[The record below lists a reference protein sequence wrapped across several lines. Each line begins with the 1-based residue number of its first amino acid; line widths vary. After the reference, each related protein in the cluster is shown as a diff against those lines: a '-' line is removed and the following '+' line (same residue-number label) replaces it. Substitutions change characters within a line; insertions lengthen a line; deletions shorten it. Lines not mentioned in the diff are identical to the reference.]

1 MRRPPTPLHRRPA
14 LLISALLLAPTL
26 SHAQTDDGEGSASRV
41 TREGPVK
48 PVVLPR
54 VVVTAQREQAMRRL
68 STASKLV
75 VGRDEIEA
83 QGDSSISDVLK
94 RLPGVTIGSDG
105 DPRLRGL
112 GNGYTQ
118 VLINGEA
125 MPRGFT
131 LDALSPS
138 QVERIEVQR
147 APTADTGAQAI
158 AGTLNIILRE
168 TLATRA
174 VNELQLGSQLRDG
187 ELSPGVSWT
196 RGDTLS
202 AEAGS
207 AYTLSLNAFHS
218 RSRWESIWRT
228 SAADAA
234 TGAPT
239 RQREITGSGL
249 DVRDG
254 LHLHGRLQA
263 RPTPD
268 DTLSIQPFWMLSQGD
283 NTGVRAQT
291 QSLPAGAPPWSQA
304 GTSGSSRFAN
314 LRINTQWQHVLSET
328 RRMEVK
334 FGVGGF
340 SSRSSSLRTDADAN
354 GAALRALDDHGEVS
368 ERSASFSGKVSDEG
382 LAEGH
387 TLVAGWDLAWA
398 RRHDQRTLIESPAS
412 GSSNTQGDDL
422 RARSTKLAV
431 YAQDEWQLTPQWQ
444 SYAGLRWESIATRS
458 DAAASP
464 VNSVNSV
471 WSPLLHAV
479 WKADPKSRDQVRVS
493 LTRSFRAPSLRQLTA
508 QPSLSAGVGA
518 NEANQPTA
526 PDRVGNPL
534 LKPELATGLDVSFE
548 RYLSE
553 GGVLSVSVFHRQIND
568 LIRTVASL
576 ETTPWSSVQRWVS
589 RPSNFGRATTQ
600 GVEFEAK
607 AKVSDLIDGG
617 PALPL
622 RANLS
627 LYRSRVSSVNA
638 ADNRLDDQ
646 PQATANLGTDVALS
660 SVPLTL
666 GGTLNWTPAYW
677 VAQSDT
683 QRVHTGTRRS
693 LDAYAL
699 WTFSPAMKLRL
710 SASNLLPI
718 DRESS
723 STALVGSEI
732 EQLDSRSSGVTQ
744 WALRWE
750 LKL

>member
-1 MRRPPTPLHRRPA
+1 MSRRPA
-14 LLISALLLAPTL
+14 LLLAAFALSPTWA
-26 SHAQTDDGEGSASRV
+26 HAQTDDGDPTGGGSGGSRV
-41 TREGPVK
+41 SRESPAK

-54 VVVTAQREQAMRRL
+54 VVVSAQREQAMRRL

-83 QGDSSISDVLK
+83 QGDSSITEVLK

-112 GNGYTQ
+112 GGGYTQ

-131 LDALSPS
+131 LDTLSPS

-168 TLATRA
+168 TRVNRA
-174 VNELQLGSQLRDG
+174 VNELQLGTQLRDG

-218 RSRWESIWRT
+218 RRSWDGHWTTR
-228 SAADAA
+228 AADASSGA
-234 TGAPT
+234 TT
-239 RQREITGSGL
+239 RERVTSGSGL

-254 LHLHGRLQA
+254 VHLHGRLQA

-268 DTLSIQPFWMLSQGD
+268 DTLSIQPFWMLSQGHGD
-283 NTGVRAQT
+283 DSRRQT
-291 QSLPAGAPPWSQA
+291 QTLPAGAPPWSEA
-304 GTSGSSRFAN
+304 GTTSRSRFAN

-334 FGVGGF
+334 LGLGGF
-340 SSRSSSLRTDADAN
+340 SSRSSSLRTDADTS
-354 GAALRALDDHGEVS
+354 GAALRTLDDHGDVS

-382 LAEGH
+382 WAEGH
-387 TLVAGWDLAWA
+387 TLVAGWDMAWA
-398 RRHDQRTLIESPAS
+398 RRHDQRTQLESPTGGA
-412 GSSNTQGDDL
+412 TPQVQGEDL
-422 RARSTKLAV
+422 RARSTKLAL
-431 YAQDEWQLTPQWQ
+431 YAQDEWQLAPQWQ
-444 SYAGLRWESIATRS
+444 AYAGLRWESIRTRS
-458 DAAASP
+458 ASAASP
-464 VNSVNSV
+464 VHSVNSV

-479 WKADPKSRDQVRVS
+479 WKADPKSRDQVRLS

-508 QPSLSAGVGA
+508 QPSLSAGLGA

-534 LKPELATGLDVSFE
+534 LKPELATGLDLSVE
-548 RYLSE
+548 RYLND
-553 GGVLSVSVFHRQIND
+553 GGVLSISLFHRHINN
-568 LIRTVASL
+568 LIRTVA
-576 ETTPWSSVQRWVS
+576 EQQTVDWSSVPRWVATP
-589 RPSNFGRATTQ
+589 RNLGRATTQ

-607 AKVSDLIDGG
+607 AKVSDLVHGG

-627 LYRSRVSSVNA
+627 LYRSRVGSVNA
-638 ADNRLDDQ
+638 PDNLLDDQ

-660 SVPLTL
+660 RLPLTL

-699 WTFSPAMKLRL
+699 WTVSPTTKLRL

-718 DRESS
+718 DRESR
-723 STALVGSEI
+723 STALVGNEI
-732 EQLDSRSSGVTQ
+732 EQLDNRSTGITQ
-744 WALRWE
+744 WALRLE